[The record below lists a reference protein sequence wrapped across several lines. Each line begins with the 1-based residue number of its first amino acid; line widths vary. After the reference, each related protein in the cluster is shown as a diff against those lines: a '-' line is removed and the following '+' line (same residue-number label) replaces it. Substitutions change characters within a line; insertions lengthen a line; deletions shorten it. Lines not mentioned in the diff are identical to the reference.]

1 MREPVTETARR
12 GSLGQA
18 ATIPVARRCEDG
30 AAVAARD
37 AEPCPCCGSAHRGVR
52 RATGTSP
59 ARPSNQ
65 AMGKSMSAADHLR
78 LMTSDRAELEPLLTA
93 REVAHI
99 LGVRDKRVYELGIPA
114 VRLSERSLRWR
125 PSDVQ
130 RWIEERSRM

>member
-1 MREPVTETARR
+1 
-12 GSLGQA
+12 
-18 ATIPVARRCEDG
+18 
-30 AAVAARD
+30 
-37 AEPCPCCGSAHRGVR
+37 
-52 RATGTSP
+52 
-59 ARPSNQ
+59 
-65 AMGKSMSAADHLR
+65 MGKSMSAADHLR